1 MDLKKT
7 STIRIRKG
15 LLPFSFIYGLGVK
28 FRNLLFNINI
38 FKRQSFDIPIICIG
52 NISVGGTGKTPHSEY
67 LINLLQSNGFRVAL
81 LSRGYKRKTSGFLLA
96 TSDNTALDIGDE
108 PFQIKQKYPETYVAV
123 DANRVRGINKLL
135 KLELPP
141 DVIIM
146 DDGLQHRYVFPS
158 YSILLTSYNS
168 PYYEDKLLPAGRLRE
183 KLTIKETID
192 DFIIT
197 KCPDEI
203 KPLDLRLFE
212 HKVNPYP
219 FQDVF
224 FTNFNYHALVSVF
237 GKQTMPI
244 KDLTQKQILLVTGIA
259 NPLVL
264 VNKLREYTS
273 FPVKSYTF
281 PDHYQ
286 FVQRDVNNIV
296 QKYNEIQ
303 GDKILIFTEKD
314 ATRLLHLSKLDDTI
328 INNSFYIPIDVH
340 FIVDNQEELF
350 KTKILNHVRTYT
362 KDS

>member
-1 MDLKKT
+1 M
-7 STIRIRKG
+7 
-15 LLPFSFIYGLGVK
+15 YWEY
-28 FRNLLFNINI
+28 
-38 FKRQSFDIPIICIG
+38 
-52 NISVGGTGKTPHSEY
+52 ISRRTGKTPHSEY
-67 LINLLQSNGFRVAL
+67 LINLLQTNGFRVAL

-96 TSDNTALDIGDE
+96 TGDNTALDIGDE

-197 KCPDEI
+197 KCPDEL

-212 HKVNPYP
+212 HKVNPFP

-224 FTNFNYHALVSVF
+224 L
-237 GKQTMPI
+237 
-244 KDLTQKQILLVTGIA
+244 LT
-259 NPLVL
+259 
-264 VNKLREYTS
+264 S
-273 FPVKSYTF
+273 
-281 PDHYQ
+281 
-286 FVQRDVNNIV
+286 
-296 QKYNEIQ
+296 
-303 GDKILIFTEKD
+303 
-314 ATRLLHLSKLDDTI
+314 I
-328 INNSFYIPIDVH
+328 IT
-340 FIVDNQEELF
+340 L
-350 KTKILNHVRTYT
+350 
-362 KDS
+362 